1 MPSEEQKSLVTLPQ
15 RIATALEGVDSTERA
30 FVKIFLELEKEKG
43 FPESAAGFHF
53 LQMRTFFLKE
63 LKVAENSQNYFNRK
77 AGEQGKYLTKA
88 GNKNSQKAKN
98 AQEYKKCCKSMVVF
112 LTGLCQEICE
122 KHTDK
127 QRSRCDFC
135 FDRNDENAIQNY
147 LKSGK
152 ALCDVRNLRRKLRT
166 VLLGFKAKNS
176 SIQRAKRNQN

>member
-30 FVKIFLELEKEKG
+30 FVKIFLELEKE
-43 FPESAAGFHF
+43 
-53 LQMRTFFLKE
+53 
-63 LKVAENSQNYFNRK
+63 
-77 AGEQGKYLTKA
+77 
-88 GNKNSQKAKN
+88 
-98 AQEYKKCCKSMVVF
+98 KCCKSMVVF

-166 VLLGFKAKNS
+166 VLLGFEAKNS